1 MKNVQ
6 SWTNA
11 MEKQVA
17 YRVNV
22 LLNDPQLVSV
32 HQTFGRDILRRSS
45 ALHGLDD
52 FLRENKIKGEV
63 ALEVGTW
70 AGITA
75 VILSR
80 YFKRV
85 VTLDIVDHPLKH
97 KVLKHCGISNVECL
111 KIEGEAD
118 KPRIVRELGAGFDFA
133 YLDGDHHGCTEGDFD
148 VAKRCGR
155 VLFQEVFPW
164 QSPVWELVNSLP
176 KEEVTYGGFGFA
188 LWTRKT
194 ED

>member
-6 SWTNA
+6 YWTSA

-22 LLNDPQLVSV
+22 LLNDPQLLSV
-32 HQTFGRDILRRSS
+32 HQTFGRDVFRCSS

-52 FLRENKIKGEV
+52 FMREHNLRGDTCF
-63 ALEVGTW
+63 EVGTW

-85 VTLDIVDHPLKH
+85 VTVDVVHHPQKLQILNH
-97 KVLKHCGISNVECL
+97 LGITNVECIG
-111 KIEGEAD
+111 IESERD
-118 KPRIVRELGAGFDFA
+118 KPRIIKSLGKGFDFA
-133 YLDGDHHGCTEGDFD
+133 YLDGDHHGCTESDFE
-148 VAKRCGR
+148 ATKSCGR

-164 QSPVWELVNSLP
+164 QSPVWELVHSLP
-176 KEEVTYGGFGFA
+176 EAQVVRGGFGFA
-188 LWTRKT
+188 LWNTRN
-194 ED
+194 